1 MHETAFRRL
10 GIEAAYLPFAVPR
23 AELGDFLMA
32 ARLSGVAGLNVT
44 IPHKR
49 AVLPLLDSLD
59 DDARRIGAVNT
70 IIPMNGGFGGAN
82 TDWIGAARSLEE
94 VTALPGRR
102 VTVLGAGGSAR
113 AVLYGLAREGAEPVV
128 ISRSD
133 RKAAAL
139 AEEMAV
145 GHAPL
150 AALERIEGDILINTT
165 PVGMTPDHD
174 GCPAPDAAIA
184 AHEVIFDL
192 VFHPERTLLLRK
204 AAGMGKRTVP
214 GLRMLILQAAA
225 AFERWTGRPAPVQA
239 MADAARKAHGAR

>member
-1 MHETAFRRL
+1 M
-10 GIEAAYLPFAVPR
+10 
-23 AELGDFLMA
+23 
-32 ARLSGVAGLNVT
+32 
-44 IPHKR
+44 
-49 AVLPLLDSLD
+49 
-59 DDARRIGAVNT
+59 NT

-82 TDWIGAARSLEE
+82 TDWMGAVHSLEE
-94 VTALPGRR
+94 ALPLPGRR
-102 VTVLGAGGSAR
+102 ATVLGAGGSAR
-113 AVLYGLAREGAEPVV
+113 AVLFGLARKGAEAVL
-128 ISRSD
+128 ISRDD

-139 AEEMAV
+139 ADEMGV

-184 AHEVIFDL
+184 GHEVIFDL
-192 VFHPERTLLLRK
+192 VFEPQRTVLLGK

-214 GLRMLILQAAA
+214 GLRMLVLQAAA

-239 MADAARKAHGAR
+239 MADAARRAHDAR